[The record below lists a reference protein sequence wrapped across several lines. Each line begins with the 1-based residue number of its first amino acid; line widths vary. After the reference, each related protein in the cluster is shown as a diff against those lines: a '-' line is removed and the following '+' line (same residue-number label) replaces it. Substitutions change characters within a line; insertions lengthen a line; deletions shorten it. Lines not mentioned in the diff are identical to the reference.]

1 MKKSTLLTVASVGA
15 VALTSAMTFAAWD
28 NLTATTTNTV
38 TFDRINVTATTKEAM
53 TVTPRTLD
61 TLSDDTVSATSDIV
75 VDLSSVKDSA
85 LTTGTQLKFVPTVMK
100 GETKVDSNEYQLV
113 IKEGNLE
120 LTGDSVNGYKDTTI
134 TLDNKNSYTVEVTP
148 IVKTDGTS
156 TITNEE
162 LTVKVAAT
170 FEKAGS

>member
-38 TFDRINVTATTKEAM
+38 TFDRINVTATTDAM
-53 TVTPRTLD
+53 TVSTRTAD
-61 TLSDDTVSATSDIV
+61 TLGTDISATSEIK
-75 VDLSSVKDSA
+75 VDLTSVPTD
-85 LTTGTQLKFVPTVMK
+85 LQTDTQLSLVPTVTMN
-100 GETKVDSNEYQLV
+100 GTDVPASEYKLE
-113 IKEGNLE
+113 IFEGNTP
-120 LTGDSVNGYKDTTI
+120 LTNNTDSSLVFTGTND
-134 TLDNKNSYTVEVTP
+134 YTVKVTP
-148 IVKTDGTS
+148 KTNDDGTS